1 MHGLDTY
8 DYGARGYYP
17 AYMKRFFFEHNIDIS
32 ITPSDKE
39 LLLQN
44 TSDFIAFSYYSSS
57 VVAFEE
63 AHQTAGNLVATIKNP
78 YLKATKWGWQID
90 PIGIRVS
97 LNRFYNRYQKP
108 IIIAENGLG
117 NQDTLEM
124 DKTIHD
130 TYRIKYLQ
138 EHFHQIQEA
147 QKDGVDIIAYC
158 LWGIIDIVS
167 AGSCE
172 MEKRY
177 GVIYVDADNKGRG
190 SYCRYK
196 KDSFYWYQ
204 QFIEKY
210 HQ

>member
-1 MHGLDTY
+1 M
-8 DYGARGYYP
+8 
-17 AYMKRFFFEHNIDIS
+17 N
-32 ITPSDKE
+32 
-39 LLLQN
+39 
-44 TSDFIAFSYYSSS
+44 
-57 VVAFEE
+57 
-63 AHQTAGNLVATIKNP
+63 
-78 YLKATKWGWQID
+78 
-90 PIGIRVS
+90 PIGIRVTF
-97 LNRFYNRYQKP
+97 NQFYYCHQKP

-177 GVIYVDADNKGRG
+177 GVIY
-190 SYCRYK
+190 CRYK